1 MAAPAIDMYLTQ
13 QQLFALG
20 NQSGMALGS
29 LSPLKPKTAEQQ
41 AMAKERVLS
50 PSLMGTDGKMRPEL
64 LPAFKALSNPQAY
77 ALLTYMTRS
86 FLLETVYYYPDA
98 TTANGNV
105 SLTDT
110 DEGLKL
116 SSPGVKE
123 DVFELFGQY
132 IGETLLRRTDYDF
145 NLPLMDAWVLFGVVD
160 SCRRKMLDA
169 VLDYALLPNIEV
181 SLDEIYSAISV
192 ESNNMQWFSPYFEDC
207 LSLAQISYSDTQAG
221 IQNLVDKG
229 LVRLLGDTIIPADSV
244 VRIADEFLV
253 IDGHLR
259 LRTGMMKGDQPLH
272 VDMRAIQGRSGS
284 IMFWSYDDQA
294 IDLLSLSPAQ
304 LMLILR
310 SLIDSPAAYLAEEV
324 ALPKQS
330 AAPPNPSM
338 ARRSSG

>member
-1 MAAPAIDMYLTQ
+1 MVTPAIGIYLTQ

-20 NQSGMALGS
+20 NQLGIRLGP
-29 LSPLKPKTAEQQ
+29 LSPLKPKTSEQQ

-50 PSLMGTDGKMRPEL
+50 PSLMGADGKMRPEL
-64 LPAFKALSNPQAY
+64 LPAFKTLTNPQAY
-77 ALLTYMTRS
+77 ALLAYMGRS

-123 DVFELFGQY
+123 DVFTLLGQY
-132 IGETLLRRTDYDF
+132 IGETLLRRTEYDF

-160 SCRRKMLDA
+160 SCRRKMLNA
-169 VLDYALLPNIEV
+169 VLDYAPLPNIEV
-181 SLDEIYSAISV
+181 SLDEIYAAISV
-192 ESNNMQWFSPYFEDC
+192 ESNNMQWFSPYFEGC
-207 LSLAQISYSDTQAG
+207 LSLAQISYSDTQVG
-221 IQNLVDKG
+221 IQNLIDKD
-229 LVRLLGDTIIPADSV
+229 LLHLQGDTIIPAESV

-259 LRTGMMKGDQPLH
+259 LRTGMIKGGQPQH
-272 VDMRAIQGRSGS
+272 VDMRAIQGRSGA

-294 IDLLSLSPAQ
+294 IDLISLSPAQ
-304 LMLILR
+304 LMLII
-310 SLIDSPAAYLAEEV
+310 SSIIENPAAHLADDGV
-324 ALPKQS
+324 LPR
-330 AAPPNPSM
+330 PPVNSPPPPESL
-338 ARRSSG
+338 S

>member
-1 MAAPAIDMYLTQ
+1 MVAPAIDIHLTQ

-20 NQSGMALGS
+20 NQSGMALGN
-29 LSPLKPKTAEQQ
+29 LSPLEPKTVEQQ

-50 PSLMGTDGKMRPEL
+50 PSLMGADGKMRPEL
-64 LPAFKALSNPQAY
+64 LPAFEALSNPQAY
-77 ALLTYMTRS
+77 ALLAYMGRS
-86 FLLETVYYYPDA
+86 FLLETAYYYPDA
-98 TTANGNV
+98 TSANGNV

-123 DVFELFGQY
+123 DVFTLLGQY

-145 NLPLMDAWVLFGVVD
+145 NLPLIDAWVLFGVVD

-169 VLDYALLPNIEV
+169 VLEYALLPDIEV

-192 ESNNMQWFSPYFEDC
+192 ESNNMQWFSPYFEGC
-207 LSLAQISYSDTQAG
+207 LSLAQISYSDTQVG
-221 IQNLVDKG
+221 IRNLVDKG
-229 LVRLLGDTIIPADSV
+229 LLHLQGDKIIPADSV

-259 LRTGMMKGDQPLH
+259 LRTGMMKGGQPQH
-272 VDMRAIQGRSGS
+272 VDMRAIQGRSGA

-294 IDLLSLSPAQ
+294 IDLISLSPAQ
-304 LMLILR
+304 LMLIIS
-310 SLIDSPAAYLAEEV
+310 SLIENPAAHLAEEV
-324 ALPKQS
+324 DLPKQS
-330 AAPPNPSM
+330 VGPIPPPESL
-338 ARRSSG
+338 S